1 MQHKAHK
8 SLDVIAMAL
17 GDFLFPHADLKL
29 VIARSFE
36 ADVESAKDILSKKFL
51 DSAAR
56 VRLNKGDLQRL
67 GLKDGGHTSIKSKAG
82 NIVVVAYGDEKV
94 PEGSA
99 VVPYGPWALALV
111 SVPKDDS
118 APQFHGVSVTV
129 TRSDDDVTPL
139 ESLLES
145 S

>member
-1 MQHKAHK
+1 
-8 SLDVIAMAL
+8 MAL

-29 VIARSFE
+29 IVARSFE
-36 ADVESAKDILSKKFL
+36 ADVEAVKDILSKEFL

-67 GLKDGGHTSIKSKAG
+67 GLKDGGHASIKSKAG
-82 NIVVVAYGDEKV
+82 NIVLVAYGDDKV

-118 APQFHGVSVTV
+118 PPQLHGVSVTV
-129 TRSDDDVTPL
+129 TRSDDEVTPL
-139 ESLLES
+139 ETLLEDS
-145 S
+145 